1 MDRRVILF
9 LLLSVGILGGWLW
22 LQERFYPQP
31 PKTPAAETSPK
42 EGEKPPKPAQAAP
55 AEKPST
61 AGTAA
66 PAKPATVEAVPEERT
81 TITRPGR
88 YTAIFTNHGA
98 APVQFTLLDPQYKE
112 KVDGHD
118 RQVEL
123 IHPQAGSL
131 PYLTY
136 FNAAGDDSERSD
148 AGLPADA
155 GWKLVSHSD
164 TELVYAVDAGPLH
177 VEKRWTLPEKGYA
190 LDLVVKVENR
200 GDKPLH
206 QRLLTSMDGW
216 HNPEV
221 KAGGLLSFGRHVNLT
236 EGLCDVAGKLKHD
249 GLEALLKKPVDE
261 SGEVHWTGTGGQFFI
276 TALAYGGNAQRCH
289 LGAEPDGRIHVRAA
303 YAEQTLAPGAS
314 TTYPMAAFA
323 GPKLLH
329 DLDAVAIAGTSTHL
343 GDAVNYTLEFIA
355 RPMLWVLMKLHAV
368 IPNWGVAII
377 LITILLK
384 LLTFWPQQK
393 SMQSMK
399 EMAKLK
405 PKIEELKKRFGDDKT
420 RLNQETM
427 ALYKQHGVNP
437 LGSCLPML
445 LQMPIYIAFYSM
457 LGNAVQLYRSV
468 FIPGLIEDM
477 TAPYW
482 PLAVVTGVLMFLQQ
496 WMSPTSQDP
505 QQKQMMYMMPIMY
518 GLFTLFLPAGLTLYI
533 FANSLLTMLQQ
544 WWINHHDAA
553 PKPAR
558 S

>member
-1 MDRRVILF
+1 MDKRVILF
-9 LLLSVGILGGWLW
+9 LLLSVGILGGWWW
-22 LQERFYPQP
+22 LQERFYPP
-31 PKTPAAETSPK
+31 
-42 EGEKPPKPAQAAP
+42 PPKPPAAQTTP
-55 AEKPST
+55 KEAEKP
-61 AGTAA
+61 A
-66 PAKPATVEAVPEERT
+66 PSGEGAPEAKAPTERPPSPAVEAVPEERT
-81 TITRPGR
+81 TVTRPGL
-88 YTAIFTNHGA
+88 YTAVFSNHGA
-98 APVQFTLLDPQYKE
+98 APVRITLLNPQYKE
-112 KVDGHD
+112 KVGEHD
-118 RQVEL
+118 QPIEL
-123 IHPQAGSL
+123 IHPEAHTS

-136 FNAAGDDSERSD
+136 FDASGSDAERSD
-148 AGLPADA
+148 AALPADA
-155 GWKLVSHSD
+155 GWKLVSHSES
-164 TELVYAVDAGPLH
+164 ELVYAVDAGPLH

-190 LDLVVKVENR
+190 LGLTVKVENR
-200 GDKPLH
+200 GDKPLR
-206 QRLLTSMDGW
+206 QRLLTGMDGW

-236 EGLCDVAGKLKHD
+236 EGLCNVGGKLKHD
-249 GLEALLKKPVDE
+249 GLEALLKKPVSE
-261 SGEVHWTGTGGQFFI
+261 SGEIHWTGNGGQFFI
-276 TALAYGGNAQRCH
+276 TALAYGGDAADCH
-289 LGAEPDGRIHVRAA
+289 LSAEPDGRIHVRST
-303 YAEQTLAPGAS
+303 YAERTLAPGAS
-314 TTYPMAAFA
+314 ATYAMAAFA

-329 DLDAVAIAGTSTHL
+329 DLDAVTIGGESAHL

-405 PKIEELKKRFGDDKT
+405 PEIEALKKRYGDDKT

-427 ALYKQHGVNP
+427 ALYKKHGVNP

-468 FIPGLIEDM
+468 FIPGLITDM

-482 PLAVVTGVLMFLQQ
+482 PLAVVTGILMFVQQ

-533 FANSLLTMLQQ
+533 FANALLTMAQQ
-544 WWINHHDAA
+544 WWVNHQNETPA